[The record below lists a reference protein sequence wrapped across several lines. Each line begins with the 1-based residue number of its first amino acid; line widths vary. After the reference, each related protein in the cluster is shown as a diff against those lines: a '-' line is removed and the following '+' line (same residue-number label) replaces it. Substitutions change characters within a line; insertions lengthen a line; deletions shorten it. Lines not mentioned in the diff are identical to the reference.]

1 MAAFADFIDLQ
12 TAVVEHVG
20 TSTIADVF
28 PRLVQ
33 LAEVNFNRR
42 LRCRNMVTTAVVTI
56 TAGVGALPADF
67 IAAIGVYNVAGFE
80 YVQQPLQAVKTTDT
94 TQFYAISGG
103 NIVTKI
109 AAATVSLEYYA
120 KVPTLAGV
128 FTTTN
133 WLLLKHPGLYLYAV
147 GLEAAK
153 YIRDLELAKVTAELA
168 EMEYQAVAAIDQDER
183 YSRARVRVAGVTP

>member
-42 LRCRNMVTTAVVTI
+42 LRCRDMVTTAVVTI

-94 TQFYAISGG
+94 TQFYAISGS

-109 AAATVSLEYYA
+109 ATATVSLEYYA